1 MHIPSAKA
9 LKVSPF
15 MRKRVIMTA
24 ETLDSAVRGC
34 DTYAAQK
41 VLRGS
46 LALGYTS
53 ICTSLLT
60 FLTLGKVASNCKMA
74 ENACD

>member
-1 MHIPSAKA
+1 
-9 LKVSPF
+9 
-15 MRKRVIMTA
+15 MTA
-24 ETLDSAVRGC
+24 ETLSDAIRGC

-53 ICTSLLT
+53 IYMRFMIILT
-60 FLTLGKVASNCKMA
+60 RRKATPDCKMA
-74 ENACD
+74 ESACV

>member
-9 LKVSPF
+9 LKISPF
-15 MRKRVIMTA
+15 MRRRLIMTA
-24 ETLDSAVRGC
+24 ETLDNAIRGC

-46 LALGYTS
+46 LVLGYA
-53 ICTSLLT
+53 
-60 FLTLGKVASNCKMA
+60 FLAL
-74 ENACD
+74 EP